1 MKGISNWKKSSK
13 KNLTLLMAV
22 MTAAA
27 SLSAC
32 SGSTSGDAP
41 KSTSAKTE
49 TNGSGSAG
57 SVLRV
62 GRTWDSGS
70 GNFDPATFSGISF
83 QFGPDV
89 FETLLQYN
97 EKQEPDAFLA
107 ESWES
112 SEDLKTYTFKLREG
126 VLFHRGYGEM
136 KASDVVFSVG
146 RLSDPAIS
154 NTATNATNL
163 GLSNIA
169 NVEAK
174 DDYTVVFTL
183 KEGDVFFTD
192 KISRS
197 YLTITSQ
204 KAVEELGLDEF
215 QKCPVG
221 TGPFMLEAGG
231 VPGEKYVTAKFEEY
245 WGQKAKLDRVEYYVI
260 PDDVTLA
267 NAMESGEIDTY
278 DVNSLEKVE
287 EYMADPDNYV
297 LLNARDSA
305 QSYIGINPNFEPL
318 NDEKV
323 RQAIALSIDRDMLCD
338 EYFKG
343 TEEKSKGFLP
353 TYCRYALEDYWNPEY
368 NPEKAKE
375 LLAEAGYPNGFE
387 IDMYAPNDTLS
398 SGPATLVQQF
408 LTQIGLKVNLQ
419 TVDFGVWLD
428 KAKAG
433 EIPIYLF
440 WDSCPVLPDNVLKQ
454 FMSDSTINYIAFNN
468 PEYDKTVTAAMDETD
483 LDKKAELYNTA
494 QKIIMDSGCIYT
506 ATTYSIHQVVNPR
519 VKDLKIST
527 GLMLT
532 CREAYIE
539 E

>member
-1 MKGISNWKKSSK
+1 MKGINTKKSNK
-13 KNLTLLMAV
+13 KYLALLMA
-22 MTAAA
+22 MATAAA
-27 SLSAC
+27 SLTAC
-32 SGSTSGDAP
+32 SGSTSGDA
-41 KSTSAKTE
+41 SQSSSAKTE
-49 TNGSGSAG
+49 KAAEGG

-70 GNFDPATFSGISF
+70 GNFDPATFSGVSF

-89 FETLLQYN
+89 FESLLKYDDN
-97 EKQEPDAFLA
+97 QEPAPFLA
-107 ESWES
+107 ESWEAS
-112 SEDLKTYTFKLREG
+112 DDLKTYTFKMRQG
-126 VLFHRGYGEM
+126 VQFHYGYGEM

-146 RLSDPAIS
+146 RLSDPAIN

-163 GLSNIA
+163 GLDNIE
-169 NVEAK
+169 NVEAT

-192 KISRS
+192 KVARS
-197 YLTITSQ
+197 YLTVTSQ
-204 KAVEELGLDEF
+204 KAVEDMGLEEF
-215 QKCPVG
+215 QKRPVG
-221 TGPFMLEAGG
+221 TGPFMLEDGG
-231 VPGEKYVTAKFEEY
+231 VPGEKYATAKFDDY
-245 WGQKAKLDRVEYYVI
+245 WGDKAKVDRVEYYVI

-287 EYMADPDNYV
+287 EYMANPEQYV

-305 QSYIGINPNFEPL
+305 QSFIGINPNFEPL
-318 NDEKV
+318 DDPKV
-323 RQAIALSIDRDMLCD
+323 REAIALSIDREMVCQ
-338 EYFKG
+338 EFFKG
-343 TEEKSKGFLP
+343 TEDVSKGFLP
-353 TYCRYALEDYWNPEY
+353 SFCRYALEDYWKPEY
-368 NPEKAKE
+368 NPEKAKQ
-375 LLAEAGYPNGFE
+375 LLAEAGYPDGFE
-387 IDMYAPNDTLS
+387 IDMYSPNDTLS

-440 WDSCPVLPDNVLKQ
+440 WDSCPVIPDNVLNQ
-454 FMSDSTINYIAFNN
+454 FKSDSTINYIAYHN
-468 PEYDKTVTAAMDETD
+468 PEYDEIVTAAIAEND
-483 LDKKAELYNTA
+483 LTKKAELYNEA
-494 QKIIMDSGCIYT
+494 QKIIMDSGCIYSM
-506 ATTYSIHQVVNPR
+506 TTYSIHQVVNPK
-519 VKDLKIST
+519 VKDLKITT
-527 GLMLT
+527 GLMLS